1 MELTKGTMTA
11 MTTARG
17 FAAAV
22 SLGAAAMIGSGVAS
36 AGTTPNVVGQ
46 KYSAAH
52 SALSSAGFTTIVATT
67 VGDRKLWPDCV
78 VIHQVSHT
86 VHLPLGTP
94 GSHINRVLVSLNC
107 EGSFATAGTPGYSLG
122 SPQGSQAAAA
132 AAAPT
137 PPPRHRPGDGRR

>member
-1 MELTKGTMTA
+1 MELTKDTMTA
-11 MTTARG
+11 MKTAWG
-17 FAAAV
+17 FAAAL

-36 AGTTPNVVGQ
+36 AGTAPNVVGQ

-52 SALSSAGFTTIVATT
+52 SALSSAGFKTVVSTT
-67 VGDRKLWPDCV
+67 VGDRTPWPDCV
-78 VIHQVSHT
+78 VTHQLSHSVSPPQYT
-86 VHLPLGTP
+86 G
-94 GSHINRVLVSLNC
+94 GSVVNEVLVSLYC
-107 EGSFATAGTPGYSLG
+107 AGSFATVGTPGNSLG

>member
-11 MTTARG
+11 MKTAWG

-36 AGTTPNVVGQ
+36 AGTAPNVVGQ

-52 SALSSAGFTTIVATT
+52 SALSSAGFKTVVATT
-67 VGDRKLWPDCV
+67 VGDRKQWPDCV
-78 VIHQVSHT
+78 VTHQVSHSVSPPQYT
-86 VHLPLGTP
+86 G
-94 GSHINRVLVSLNC
+94 GSVVNEVLVSLYC
-107 EGSFATAGTPGYSLG
+107 AGSFATVGTPGYSLG
-122 SPQGSQAAAA
+122 SPQGSRAAAA